1 MGVKPTNK
9 RGEPVDPVPFLVVAL
24 LAATAVLS
32 LGPVYLLGFDIAYDR
47 AIGVSVGLAVST
59 VMIAYYRFIWT
70 ASPIIRAEVPAGVR
84 FRKFLYAIVIG
95 VVVTLVLA
103 MIPLLVLPT

>member
-1 MGVKPTNK
+1 MKPTNK

-24 LAATAVLS
+24 LAMTVVLS
-32 LGPVYLLGFDIAYDR
+32 LGPVYLLGFNVAYNR
-47 AIGVSVGLAVST
+47 AIGISVGVALST
-59 VMIAYYRFIWT
+59 VLIAYYRFVWT

-84 FRKFLYAIVIG
+84 FRKLLYAIVIG

-103 MIPLLVLPT
+103 IIPLLVLPT